1 LKSILLFDIV
11 KVHYNKI
18 GGFNMYISNWVFR
31 PAPST
36 HAAVVQNSQEFK
48 RLWETHGGNECNLLN
63 LPVGDEG
70 CMSFIAQFDD
80 AAGNSK
86 TNDAIVADTE
96 FQELMAKTSALGGEW
111 VRHNLARALF

>member
-1 LKSILLFDIV
+1 LFDIV

-31 PAPST
+31 PAPGT
-36 HAAVVQNSQEFK
+36 HAEVVQNSQEFK
-48 RLWETHGGNECNLLN
+48 RLWEKHGANECHLLN
-63 LPVGDEG
+63 LQGGDVG

-80 AAGNSK
+80 AEGYGK

>member
-1 LKSILLFDIV
+1 M
-11 KVHYNKI
+11 
-18 GGFNMYISNWVFR
+18 G
-31 PAPST
+31 
-36 HAAVVQNSQEFK
+36 
-48 RLWETHGGNECNLLN
+48 ETWANECHLLN
-63 LPVGDEG
+63 LQGGDVG

-80 AAGNSK
+80 AEGYGK